1 MARLIDY
8 IPEVVYEVQQAGEV
22 NQTELTERVWG
33 TADALACA
41 ILTQILFPEMVA
53 RSYLKMRKAG
63 RAKLFSVTPKGVD
76 KMNAMCKARGYT
88 PLNMVDNT
96 AEPAI
101 MALQARS
108 YT

>member
-33 TADALACA
+33 TSGRGNTS
-41 ILTQILFPEMVA
+41 LTQILFPEMVA
-53 RSYLKMRKAG
+53 RGYLKMRKAG